1 MPPRIALCNE
11 VLRDLPFEAQCVAA
25 AELGYD
31 AIELACPF
39 RKFHPAPHR
48 TSSSV

>member
-1 MPPRIALCNE
+1 MPPRIALCND

-31 AIELACPF
+31 AIELACPYS
-39 RKFHPAPHR
+39 KL
-48 TSSSV
+48 